1 MGNIKIE
8 EGPTIIEIMDLDDG
22 VFAVYFKTYKDN
34 GYSDK
39 YKSQEIVV
47 DTKNDCILTGNLP
60 NILLKVLKKG
70 SNENE

>member
-1 MGNIKIE
+1 MENIKIE
-8 EGPTIIEIMDLDDG
+8 KGPIIIEISDLDEG
-22 VFAVYFKTYKDN
+22 VFALFFKTYKDN

-70 SNENE
+70 SNGNE